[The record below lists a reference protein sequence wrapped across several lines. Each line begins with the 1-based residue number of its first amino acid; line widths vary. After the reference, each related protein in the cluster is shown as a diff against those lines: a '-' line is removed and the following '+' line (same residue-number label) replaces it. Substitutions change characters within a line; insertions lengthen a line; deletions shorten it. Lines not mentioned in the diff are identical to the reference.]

1 MPEVEKYVSYDV
13 FMIPQSENEEVHATF
28 KTYAKYISR
37 EFPDKISAMA
47 DKEVNSTRCYIC
59 GRKAPKKID
68 WFSANGKH
76 YYCIAYCWRHGYIKG
91 KARMK
96 KADDGN
102 VYVVKTLKRVP
113 KSTVKEIKEKQ
124 ERIRQLRAE
133 KRHREKQENMEN
145 KD

>member
-1 MPEVEKYVSYDV
+1 MNELEKMNKV
-13 FMIPQSENEEVHATF
+13 
-28 KTYAKYISR
+28 ISR

-133 KRHREKQENMEN
+133 KRHREKQESMEN